1 MSKFG
6 NDLIQSMNE
15 AVAHA
20 KGEGPGTEH
29 ALERPR
35 RPETG
40 DGEAQTIRATNDAN

>member
-1 MSKFG
+1 MSKPG

-40 DGEAQTIRATNDAN
+40 DGEAETIRATNDAN